1 MPGFSRWRVS
11 LIDQTM
17 RVVITGGT
25 GQLGRAL
32 ARQLASGHEVFAL
45 GRRELDVTHP
55 DAGVKVVRLNPDV
68 VIHCAAWTD
77 VDGCARDP
85 ERAYLVNA
93 LGTRN
98 VVLGCQQAGC
108 PLVYISTNE
117 VFDGRSTRPYYEYDP
132 PNPINPYGRSKLAGE
147 QVVQTMLDRFY
158 IVRTAWLFGC
168 DRENFV
174 TKIFRR
180 ADTVRRLEVVTDEVG
195 SPTYV
200 EDLAAAIARLIETG
214 VYGIYHFV
222 NSGQASRYE
231 LAVKALELCG
241 RRNISIRG
249 IRLAEYRRASTPP
262 PYSVLANLAGRTI
275 GIEFR
280 PWEEALAEYLRQVWP
295 E

>member
-1 MPGFSRWRVS
+1 
-11 LIDQTM
+11 M
-17 RVVITGGT
+17 RVVITGGG

-32 ARQLASGHEVFAL
+32 ARRLASNHEVFAL
-45 GRRELDVTHP
+45 GKRDLDVTRPEAGEKVACLRP
-55 DAGVKVVRLNPDV
+55 DI

-77 VDGCARDP
+77 VDGCAREP

-98 VVLGCQQAGC
+98 IALGCQRAGC
-108 PLVYISTNE
+108 PMVYISTNE

-147 QVVQTMLDRFY
+147 QVVQTMLTRFY

-168 DRENFV
+168 DRENFI
-174 TKIFRR
+174 TKILKR
-180 ADTVRRLEVVTDEVG
+180 AQTARRLDVVADEVG

-200 EDLAAAIARLIETG
+200 EDLAAAVAKLIETE

-222 NSGQASRYE
+222 NAGQASSFE
-231 LAVKALELCG
+231 LAVTALELCG
-241 RRNISIRG
+241 RRDVPVRPIQ
-249 IRLAEYRRASTPP
+249 LAEYRRASTPP
-262 PYSVLANLAGRTI
+262 PYSVLANVAGRAI

-280 PWEEALAEYLRQVWP
+280 PWQEALAEYLRRLCP
-295 E
+295 G

>member
-1 MPGFSRWRVS
+1 
-11 LIDQTM
+11 M

-32 ARQLASGHEVFAL
+32 TRKLAPNHQVFAL
-45 GRRELDVTHP
+45 GRRELDVTRP
-55 DAGVKVVRLNPDV
+55 EAGARIARLGPDV

-108 PLVYISTNE
+108 PIVYISTNE
-117 VFDGRSTRPYYEYDP
+117 VFDGHSTRPYYEYDP

-168 DRENFV
+168 DRENFI
-174 TKIFRR
+174 TKILKR
-180 ADTVRRLEVVTDEVG
+180 AGTARRLEVVTDEVG

-200 EDLAAAIARLIETG
+200 EDLAAAIARLLETG
-214 VYGIYHFV
+214 LYGIYHFV

-241 RRNISIRG
+241 RPDVPVRG

-262 PYSVLANLAGRTI
+262 PYSALANLAGRAI
-275 GIEFR
+275 GIKFR
-280 PWEEALAEYLRQVWP
+280 PWEEALAEYVRLAWP

>member
-1 MPGFSRWRVS
+1 MTRK
-11 LIDQTM
+11 
-17 RVVITGGT
+17 
-25 GQLGRAL
+25 L
-32 ARQLASGHEVFAL
+32 APDHEVFAL
-45 GRRELDVTHP
+45 GKRELDVTRP
-55 DAGVKVVRLNPDV
+55 EAGAKVARLRPDV

-93 LGTRN
+93 LGTRH
-98 VVLGCQQAGC
+98 VALGCQQAGC
-108 PLVYISTNE
+108 PMVYISTNE

-132 PNPINPYGRSKLAGE
+132 PNPVNPYGRSKLAGE
-147 QVVQTMLDRFY
+147 QAVQTMLDRFY

-168 DRENFV
+168 ERENFV
-174 TKIFRR
+174 TKVLKR
-180 ADTVRRLEVVTDEVG
+180 AQTARRLEVVTDEVG

-200 EDLAAAIARLIETG
+200 EDLAAAIARLIRTG

-222 NSGQASRYE
+222 NAGQASRYE

-241 RRNISIRG
+241 RHDVPIRG

-262 PYSVLANLAGRTI
+262 PYSVLANLAGRVI

-280 PWEEALAEYLRQVWP
+280 PWEEALAEYLRSAWR
-295 E
+295 ESL